1 MVSSFSP
8 YSTVMDLSLT
18 SELDNESP
26 SNTFLRSQSLHGKQ
40 LPGNAS
46 GDYANLGPTGSL
58 EDFHNFTNGYDCT
71 SSRFGSLE
79 TLTRK
84 KPPEL
89 DPFSIKVKGEAAS
102 PPSASSNAGST
113 MFFEI
118 EQAMEE
124 NDEDEGSPV
133 EHFEN
138 LTIIVKIPPMEQKFG
153 FSVSGGCDES
163 FPPRVDSIS
172 KGSPAECASLLV
184 GDEIVEV
191 NGQSLDNASHA
202 EVIAYIH
209 KCIRSKTINLR
220 VKRSKKKEVAVSSEN
235 VQNAYIVAVEED
247 AKRRLEELLYNH
259 KLTPIDMTKHVGV
272 ESEDKSGDS
281 NDSLDLSIERAVFQS
296 SMPYMSQPGH
306 MTNGHVEMAEVNGF
320 KDGKKSK
327 GKKGKRGGSNE
338 TPMID
343 NLLTDRMSSQNSLNN
358 DSFDDIHSSVE
369 FDPEKHREMAIDVP
383 KNFQG
388 TAKTPP
394 RLPSSTHSSER
405 STPVKESAKM
415 GKSYTNNAY
424 SDDHLERIRHHQE
437 EIRKRQ
443 EREEQRVKEQEFLRA
458 SLRRSE
464 KMRSLQKERNR
475 QQQAGVDNTAY
486 ADDDDDDDD
495 SGGFEEGYVSGR
507 HTQNSRDYMK
517 KNIGYNDIHAMLQHM
532 KGAVHSKEGRE
543 KLKFLNDFF
552 DQKQFQN
559 AVSVH
564 HQVLDVKTRSP
575 PVQCECQNSREV
587 RADSVEVLCSVK
599 TPATLELLSI
609 LNKPQV
615 KELLLTHDRVGQ
627 IQAKSSDDREPP
639 EGNGEIPANVPDTA
653 SVIRIVHL
661 DKTTEPLGATVRNDG
676 ESVIISRIVKG
687 GTAEK
692 SGMLHEGDEILDIN
706 GIDMKGK
713 DINDVSEMLANM
725 TGRITFTIY
734 PSNEYNQPNI
744 SSGIMHVKALFNYD
758 PEDDLYI
765 PCRELGL
772 SFSKCDILHVI
783 NQEDSNWWQAYRE
796 GEEDYQSLAGLIP
809 SRSFHE
815 QREQMRLTIGTENK
829 ENQKKGRSCSCGRAN
844 KKKKKRKQR
853 EDQEEALSYLEVAQY
868 YPEPN
873 RRRPIVLIGPPNVGR
888 QELRQRLMESDFE
901 RFAAAVPH
909 TSRTMKVP
917 GAAEEPELDGK
928 DYHFVSR
935 AEFQNDI
942 HAGKFIE
949 HGEFE
954 RSLYG
959 TSVDAVRQVI
969 SSGKICVL
977 NTDPEALYM
986 LYETDLKPYVIFVYP
1001 SNIEKLRLIHHR
1013 LGLTNVKD
1021 DDLRDII
1028 ERAREMEDK
1037 FGHMFD
1043 YILVNQDMDK
1053 AFDELVTEIN
1063 RIEVEPQ
1070 WVPVEWTR

>member
-1 MVSSFSP
+1 M
-8 YSTVMDLSLT
+8 
-18 SELDNESP
+18 ELE
-26 SNTFLRSQSLHGKQ
+26 
-40 LPGNAS
+40 
-46 GDYANLGPTGSL
+46 
-58 EDFHNFTNGYDCT
+58 GYVIMIV
-71 SSRFGSLE
+71 E
-79 TLTRK
+79 T
-84 KPPEL
+84 
-89 DPFSIKVKGEAAS
+89 
-102 PPSASSNAGST
+102 
-113 MFFEI
+113 
-118 EQAMEE
+118 Q
-124 NDEDEGSPV
+124 
-133 EHFEN
+133 
-138 LTIIVKIPPMEQKFG
+138 
-153 FSVSGGCDES
+153 
-163 FPPRVDSIS
+163 DS
-172 KGSPAECASLLV
+172 SPAECASLLV
-184 GDEIVEV
+184 GDEIVE
-191 NGQSLDNASHA
+191 
-202 EVIAYIH
+202 
-209 KCIRSKTINLR
+209 CIRSKTINLR

-443 EREEQRVKEQEFLRA
+443 EREEQRVKEQEFLR
-458 SLRRSE
+458 
-464 KMRSLQKERNR
+464 
-475 QQQAGVDNTAY
+475 
-486 ADDDDDDDD
+486 
-495 SGGFEEGYVSGR
+495 
-507 HTQNSRDYMK
+507 
-517 KNIGYNDIHAMLQHM
+517 YNDIHAMLQHM

-796 GEEDYQSLAGLIP
+796 GEEDYQSLA
-809 SRSFHE
+809 
-815 QREQMRLTIGTENK
+815 
-829 ENQKKGRSCSCGRAN
+829 
-844 KKKKKRKQR
+844 
-853 EDQEEALSYLEVAQY
+853 
-868 YPEPN
+868 EPN

-1070 WVPVEWTR
+1070 WIVNHNRGNDRVNTTVYIDIENII